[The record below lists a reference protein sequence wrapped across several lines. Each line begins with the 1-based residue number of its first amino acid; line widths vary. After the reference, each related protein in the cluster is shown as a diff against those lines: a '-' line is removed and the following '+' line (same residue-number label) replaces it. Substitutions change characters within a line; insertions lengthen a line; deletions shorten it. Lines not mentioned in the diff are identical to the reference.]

1 MTTPVYPAA
10 ASGGGLIVI
19 GLVTLG
25 TGLANEYA
33 AWIAL
38 RATAAIASAWVK
50 IYLSWCA
57 VRVLW
62 PLLSHAADFK
72 IFATQIA
79 VAASC
84 W

>member
-1 MTTPVYPAA
+1 MATPVYPAA

-25 TGLANEYA
+25 TGLINDYA

-38 RATAAIASAWVK
+38 RATAAIASAWVM
-50 IYLSWCA
+50 IYLSRRT
-57 VRVLW
+57 VRVLC

-72 IFATQIA
+72 IFATHIA

>member
-25 TGLANEYA
+25 TGRTNDYA

-38 RATAAIASAWVK
+38 GATAAIASAWVM
-50 IYLSWCA
+50 IYLS
-57 VRVLW
+57 
-62 PLLSHAADFK
+62 
-72 IFATQIA
+72 
-79 VAASC
+79 
-84 W
+84 